1 MNHRIAMVTT
11 AHPHDDV
18 RIYHKEAKTLA
29 RAGWRV
35 EIINTHFGGSDEN
48 GIRFCR
54 VALPSGRIWRM
65 LSARKAAA
73 EALMQSRA
81 DICVLHD
88 PELMPLLSDL
98 QRMAIITAYDA
109 HEDLPAQLVT
119 KPWIPT
125 LFSGTAAR
133 WGRRLLVRYLP
144 LADGV
149 ITATDGIAQTL
160 GGLNNRICVV
170 QNRPTQEDCAL
181 FDAARTS
188 VTPVPN
194 AICYAGALSEQRGL
208 FRMIHCCHAA
218 GATLMLAGAFESEAV
233 QKRAEAMPEYTC
245 VQYFG
250 ILGRQGIAELYAK
263 CRAGLVMLADTP
275 SYRESEPI
283 KLFEY
288 LCAGLPVI
296 ASDFLHWREIALIS
310 GATFVPADRDD
321 EAITAIRQ
329 AITHPVEVDIKVA
342 RQKFSFKS
350 DEDRLLQFFDA
361 LEQKGRRQPSTF

>member
-1 MNHRIAMVTT
+1 
-11 AHPHDDV
+11 
-18 RIYHKEAKTLA
+18 
-29 RAGWRV
+29 
-35 EIINTHFGGSDEN
+35 
-48 GIRFCR
+48 
-54 VALPSGRIWRM
+54 
-65 LSARKAAA
+65 
-73 EALMQSRA
+73 
-81 DICVLHD
+81 
-88 PELMPLLSDL
+88 
-98 QRMAIITAYDA
+98 
-109 HEDLPAQLVT
+109 
-119 KPWIPT
+119 
-125 LFSGTAAR
+125 
-133 WGRRLLVRYLP
+133 
-144 LADGV
+144 
-149 ITATDGIAQTL
+149 
-160 GGLNNRICVV
+160 
-170 QNRPTQEDCAL
+170 
-181 FDAARTS
+181 
-188 VTPVPN
+188 
-194 AICYAGALSEQRGL
+194 
-208 FRMIHCCHAA
+208 MIHCCHAA

>member
-18 RIYHKEAKTLA
+18 RIYHKQAKTLA

-35 EIINTHFGGSDEN
+35 EIINSHFAGTDEN

-54 VALPSGRIWRM
+54 VALPGGRIWRM
-65 LSARKAAA
+65 LSARKAARQ
-73 EALMQSRA
+73 ALLESRA

-88 PELMPLLSDL
+88 PELLVLLSYL
-98 QRMAIITAYDA
+98 QRMAMRTVYDA
-109 HEDLPAQLVT
+109 HEDLPAQLLT

-125 LFSGTAAR
+125 PLSGTAAR
-133 WGRRLLVRYLP
+133 LGRRLLTQYLP

-149 ITATDGIAQTL
+149 MAATDKIALTL
-160 GGLNNRICVV
+160 TGLNDRVCVV

-181 FDAARTS
+181 FDMARNNITQ
-188 VTPVPN
+188 VHN
-194 AICYAGALSEQRGL
+194 AVCYAGALTEQRGL
-208 FRMIHCCHAA
+208 YRMISCCYAA
-218 GATLMLAGAFESEAV
+218 GATLLLAGVFENEAV
-233 QKRAEAMPEYTC
+233 QKRAEAMPEYAC
-245 VQYFG
+245 VQYCG
-250 ILGRQGIAELYAK
+250 ILERQGIAELYAK
-263 CRAGLVMLADTP
+263 CCAGLVLLDDTP
-275 SYRESEPI
+275 SYRNSEPI

-296 ASDFLHWREIALIS
+296 ASDFLHWRDMTLAS
-310 GATFVPADRDD
+310 GVTFVSNSQDD
-321 EAITAIRQ
+321 DAVSAVRQ
-329 AITHPVEVDIKVA
+329 AITHPVEVDIKAA
-342 RQKFSFKS
+342 RQKFSFKA